1 MISPARR
8 AAAPPRRRARSAAGV
23 LALALAGALVA
34 GCSSGN
40 EATGGGFSG
49 GGGGPLSCPVPVGP
63 MAFAVSGR
71 ANSPAPGLPQA
82 VQDAT
87 VSVLTRAVDQHY
99 QPRIMLINVDG
110 RPSSAGSETFSTDAG
125 NGIAATDDRNKFL
138 NGFGDALTN
147 LRAQQP
153 EVDVLSALDLAGRAA
168 GGDAAS
174 EEHTDRRSSTGQS
187 GQRPGTVVLV
197 DSGLSTVNPL
207 DFRQRGLLD
216 APPAETVEALRAMKA
231 LPGLQ
236 GETVVLAGLGDV
248 AQPQPALSPAQ
259 RSALVGLWTAIAQA
273 GGASC
278 VAVVDEPRGGDAP
291 SDVPPVSVVDVPPPP
306 TITPGRATALPDD
319 NSVGFQPDTAEFRD
333 RNAARGVLAPFAQ
346 FLQESP
352 TRRLALTGTSA
363 RAGTLAGQIDLSTRR
378 AEAVK
383 ALLVELGAPADRIT
397 TRGVGS
403 QFPGYVNDV
412 GPDGRQLPGPASA
425 NRTVIVEPS
434 G

>member
-1 MISPARR
+1 MT
-8 AAAPPRRRARSAAGV
+8 
-23 LALALAGALVA
+23 GALVA

-40 EATGGGFSG
+40 EAGGGFSG

-71 ANSPAPGLPQA
+71 ANSPAPGLPKA

-99 QPRIMLINVDG
+99 QPRITLINVDG

-125 NGIAATDDRNKFL
+125 NGIAAQDDRNNFL
-138 NGFGDALTN
+138 NGFGDALTS

-153 EVDVLSALDLAGRAA
+153 EVDVLSALDLAGRSA
-168 GGDAAS
+168 G
-174 EEHTDRRSSTGQS
+174 

-207 DFRQRGLLD
+207 DFRQRGLLG
-216 APPAETVEALRAMKA
+216 APPSETVKALRAAGA

-248 AQPQPALSPAQ
+248 AEPQPPLSPAQ
-259 RSALVGLWTAIAQA
+259 RSALVGLWTAVAEA
-273 GGASC
+273 GGATC

-306 TITPGRATALPDD
+306 TITPGQTTALPDD
-319 NSVGFQPDTAEFRD
+319 NSVGFEPDTAEFRD
-333 RNAARGVLAPFAQ
+333 RNAAAGVLAPFAQ

-352 TRRLALTGTSA
+352 TRRIALTGTSA
-363 RAGTLAGQIDLSTRR
+363 RAGSLAGQIDLSTRR

-403 QFPGYVNDV
+403 QFPGYVDDV

>member
-1 MISPARR
+1 MIPAARR
-8 AAAPPRRRARSAAGV
+8 GLLPLV
-23 LALALAGALVA
+23 LAGALVA
-34 GCSSGN
+34 GCSSGDD
-40 EATGGGFSG
+40 AAGGGFSG
-49 GGGGPLSCPVPVGP
+49 GGGGALACPVPVGP

-71 ANSPAPGLPQA
+71 ANSPEPGLPQS

-87 VSVLTRAVDQHY
+87 VSVLSRSVDQSY
-99 QPRIMLINVDG
+99 RPRITLIDVDG
-110 RPSSAGSETFSTDAG
+110 RPTAAGSATFSSDAG
-125 NGIAATDDRNKFL
+125 NGIAAEDDRNQFL
-138 NGFGDALTN
+138 NGFGEALTG
-147 LRAQQP
+147 LRAQAP
-153 EVDVLSALDLAGRAA
+153 EVDVLSALDLAGRSA
-168 GGDAAS
+168 G
-174 EEHTDRRSSTGQS
+174 

-197 DSGLSTVNPL
+197 DSGLSTVAPL

-216 APPAETVEALRAMKA
+216 APPAETVAALRANNA

-236 GETVVLAGLGDV
+236 GETVLLAGLGDV
-248 AQPQPALSPAQ
+248 AQPQAALSPAQ
-259 RSALVGLWTAIAQA
+259 RSALVALWTAIAQA
-273 GGASC
+273 GGATC

-291 SDVPPVSVVDVPPPP
+291 SDVPPVGLVDVPPPP
-306 TITPGRATALPDD
+306 TITPGQTTTLPDD

-333 RNAARGVLAPFAQ
+333 RNAARAVLTPFAQ

-352 TRRLALTGTSA
+352 ARRLALTGTSA
-363 RAGTLAGQIDLSTRR
+363 RAGTAQSQVELSTRR

-412 GPDGRQLPGPASA
+412 GPGGRQLPGPASQ
-425 NRTVIVEPS
+425 NRTVVVEPT

>member
-1 MISPARR
+1 LIR
-8 AAAPPRRRARSAAGV
+8 PRVAGV
-23 LALALAGALVA
+23 FSLLLAGALVA
-34 GCSSGN
+34 GCSGSDD
-40 EATGGGFSG
+40 AAGGGFSG
-49 GGGGPLSCPVPVGP
+49 GGGANLSCPVPVAP

-71 ANSPAPGLPQA
+71 ANSPEPGLPQA

-87 VSVLTRAVDQHY
+87 TSVLTRSVDQDY
-99 QPRIMLINVDG
+99 RPRITLINVDG
-110 RPSSAGSETFSTDAG
+110 RPVSAGSDTFTSDAG
-125 NGIAATDDRNKFL
+125 NGIAAEDDRNNFL
-138 NGFGDALTN
+138 DGFGKALTG
-147 LRAQQP
+147 LRAQTP
-153 EVDVLSALDLAGRAA
+153 EVDVLTALDLAGRSA
-168 GGDAAS
+168 G
-174 EEHTDRRSSTGQS
+174 

-197 DSGLSTVNPL
+197 DSGLSTVAPL
-207 DFRQRGLLD
+207 DFRQPGLLD
-216 APPAETVEALRAMKA
+216 APPSETVDALRANNA

-248 AQPQPALSPAQ
+248 ATPQPALSPAQ
-259 RSALVGLWTAIAQA
+259 RSSLVALWTAIAQA

-291 SDVPPVSVVDVPPPP
+291 SDVPAVSVVDVPPPP
-306 TITPGRATALPDD
+306 TITPGRATTLPDD

-333 RNAARGVLAPFAQ
+333 RNAARAVLTPFAQ
-346 FLQESP
+346 YVAAAP
-352 TRRLALTGTSA
+352 NNRLALTGTSA
-363 RAGTLAGQIDLSTRR
+363 RAGTPEGQIDLSTRR

-412 GPDGRQLPGPASA
+412 GPDGRQLPGPASQ

-434 G
+434 A

>member
-1 MISPARR
+1 LKPA
-8 AAAPPRRRARSAAGV
+8 ARSAAELPRRKRRPGLLV
-23 LALALAGALVA
+23 VVLAGALLA
-34 GCSSGN
+34 GCSSGGDD
-40 EATGGGFSG
+40 AAGGGFG
-49 GGGGPLSCPVPVGP
+49 GGGGNLSCPLPVGP

-71 ANSPAPGLPQA
+71 ANSPEPGLPQA
-82 VQDAT
+82 VQDGT

-99 QPRIMLINVDG
+99 QPRITLINVDG
-110 RPSSAGSETFSTDAG
+110 RPVSAGSDTFSSDAG
-125 NGIAATDDRNKFL
+125 NGIAAEDDRNNFL
-138 NGFGDALTN
+138 GGFGKALTG
-147 LRAQQP
+147 LRAQTP
-153 EVDVLSALDLAGRAA
+153 EVDVLTALDLAGRSA
-168 GGDAAS
+168 G
-174 EEHTDRRSSTGQS
+174 

-197 DSGLSTVNPL
+197 DSGLSTVAPL

-216 APPAETVEALRAMKA
+216 APAGETVDALRAANA

-248 AQPQPALSPAQ
+248 AAPQAPLSPAQ
-259 RSALVGLWTAIAQA
+259 RSSLVQLWTAIAQA

-291 SDVPPVSVVDVPPPP
+291 SDVPPVSTVDVPPPP
-306 TITPGRATALPDD
+306 TITPGQATTLPDD

-346 FLQESP
+346 FVQAGP
-352 TRRLALTGTSA
+352 NNRLALTGTSA
-363 RAGTLAGQIDLSTRR
+363 RAGTQEGQVDLSTRR

-403 QFPGYVNDV
+403 QFPGYVDDV
-412 GPDGRQLPGPASA
+412 GPDGRQLPGPASQ

>member
-1 MISPARR
+1 MIPA
-8 AAAPPRRRARSAAGV
+8 ARSGAEPTRRGWVRPAGLLPLALVGV
-23 LALALAGALVA
+23 LLA
-34 GCSSGN
+34 GCSSSDD
-40 EATGGGFSG
+40 AAGGGFSG
-49 GGGGPLSCPVPVGP
+49 GGGGALSCPVPVGP

-71 ANSPAPGLPQA
+71 ANSPSPGLPQA

-87 VSVLTRAVDQHY
+87 VSVLSRSVDQGY
-99 QPRIMLINVDG
+99 RPRITLIDVDG
-110 RPSSAGSETFSTDAG
+110 RPTTAGSDTYSSDAG
-125 NGIAATDDRNKFL
+125 NGIAAEDDRNNFL
-138 NGFGDALTN
+138 SGFGDALTGV
-147 LRAQQP
+147 RAQQP
-153 EVDVLSALDLAGRAA
+153 EVDVLTALDLAGRSA
-168 GGDAAS
+168 G
-174 EEHTDRRSSTGQS
+174 

-216 APPAETVEALRAMKA
+216 APPAETVEALRAANA

-248 AQPQPALSPAQ
+248 AEPQAALSPAQ
-259 RSALVGLWTAIAQA
+259 RSSLVALWTAIAQA

-291 SDVPPVSVVDVPPPP
+291 DDVPPVSTVDVPPPP
-306 TITPGRATALPDD
+306 TITPGQATALPDD

-333 RNAARGVLAPFAQ
+333 RNAARAVLTPFAQ
-346 FLQESP
+346 FVTAAP
-352 TRRLALTGTSA
+352 NNRLALTGTSA
-363 RAGTLAGQIDLSTRR
+363 RAGTLPGQIDLSTRR

-383 ALLVELGAPADRIT
+383 SLLVDLGAPADRVT

-403 QFPGYVNDV
+403 EFPGYVNDV

>member
-1 MISPARR
+1 MTSRTAGLLSVLL
-8 AAAPPRRRARSAAGV
+8 AAA
-23 LALALAGALVA
+23 LAA
-34 GCSSGN
+34 GCSSG
-40 EATGGGFSG
+40 EDAAGGGFSG
-49 GGGGPLSCPVPVGP
+49 AGGGALSCPVPVGP
-63 MAFAVSGR
+63 LAFAVSGR
-71 ANSPAPGLPQA
+71 SNSPEPGLPQA

-87 VSVLTRAVDQHY
+87 VSVLTRAVDEGY
-99 QPRIMLINVDG
+99 EPRVTLVNVDG
-110 RPSSAGSETFSTDAG
+110 RPVSAGSETFSSDAG
-125 NGIAATDDRNKFL
+125 NGIAAEDDRNQFL
-138 NGFGDALTN
+138 NGFGEAVTG
-147 LRAQQP
+147 LRAQTP
-153 EVDVLSALDLAGRAA
+153 EVDVLTALDLAGRSA
-168 GGDAAS
+168 GSG
-174 EEHTDRRSSTGQS
+174 GQ
-187 GQRPGTVVLV
+187 GGRPGTVVLV
-197 DSGLSTVNPL
+197 DSGLSTVAPL

-216 APPAETVEALRAMKA
+216 APPAETVEALRANDA

-248 AQPQPALSPAQ
+248 AEPQPALSPAQ
-259 RSALVGLWTAIAQA
+259 RSSLVALWTAIATA

-291 SDVPPVSVVDVPPPP
+291 SDAPAVSVVDVPPPP
-306 TITPGRATALPDD
+306 TITPGQTTALPDD

-333 RNAARGVLAPFAQ
+333 RNAARAVLTPFAQ
-346 FLQESP
+346 FLTESP
-352 TRRLALTGTSA
+352 SRRIALTGTSA
-363 RAGTLAGQIDLSTRR
+363 RAGTEAGQVDLSTRR

-403 QFPGYVNDV
+403 RFPGYVNDV